1 MEQLQSVSGTEEW
14 PTLFFELALDLVQIK
29 WERILR
35 LADLLVEKKTLTP
48 EEALQ
53 AYKEP
58 GE

>member
-1 MEQLQSVSGTEEW
+1 M
-14 PTLFFELALDLVQIK
+14 K

-35 LADLLVEKKTLTP
+35 VADLLLEKRTLTP